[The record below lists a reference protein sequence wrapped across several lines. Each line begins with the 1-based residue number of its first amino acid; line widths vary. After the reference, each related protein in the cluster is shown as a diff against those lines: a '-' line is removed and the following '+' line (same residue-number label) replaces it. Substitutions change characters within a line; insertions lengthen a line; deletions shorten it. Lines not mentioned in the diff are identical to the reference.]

1 MDESPFTKLGKYT
14 LTATPDIP
22 DYRDYIY
29 QPALIRLKP
38 YLRAPTNLQILDQG
52 SEGACTGFGAAA
64 VINLLNHQRGRSYNV
79 SPRMLYEMA
88 KRHDEWPGTGYS
100 GSSCRGAIQGWY
112 AMGVCRDTLWR
123 YSTTNP
129 GELTISR
136 AKKARENTLGAYF
149 RLRHRISDFHAA
161 LNEVGAI
168 FVSARVHRGWDQQ
181 FVRNGRIPIKTESL
195 GGRRFTKKNNT
206 SDGFLVQNSWGKRWG
221 KKGVALWYYED
232 WQENIR
238 DAWVFRMA
246 LPTPQIW
253 HNPPNQYSTLLDD
266 PQQLGRTPTRAEI
279 AGHFVHIDDG
289 RFHENGRYWSTKS
302 DTQQTAKLI
311 AKSRKYDHLLLYAHG
326 GLNSTRASASRISA
340 MRDVFKQNG
349 IYPYHI
355 MYDTGLLE
363 EMKDVVLGKKKQA
376 EERAAGFTD
385 WTDRLIEH
393 ATRVPGRALWREM
406 KSGARTPF
414 EPGGAG
420 MAVIRAFIDAFAAVG
435 RDPNIHLVGHST
447 GGILMAYLLDAM
459 GDLSPGLHVRNC
471 LLMAPA
477 ATVSLFKTHYQPLL
491 LGDTP
496 FGIDKMTV
504 YNLNRQHEKDD
515 NVAQVYRKSLLHL
528 VSRSFE
534 ERLPS
539 PILGMEVHNDEL
551 RECAPGRLEFIYST
565 GPEDNRSRTQ
575 ATSHGGFDND
585 PATMNDILRNV
596 LGKEPKRPFRKDDLE
611 Y

>member
-195 GGRRFTKKNNT
+195 GGHAFAIVGYT

-376 EERAAGFTD
+376 EERATGFTD

-491 LGDTP
+491 LGNTP